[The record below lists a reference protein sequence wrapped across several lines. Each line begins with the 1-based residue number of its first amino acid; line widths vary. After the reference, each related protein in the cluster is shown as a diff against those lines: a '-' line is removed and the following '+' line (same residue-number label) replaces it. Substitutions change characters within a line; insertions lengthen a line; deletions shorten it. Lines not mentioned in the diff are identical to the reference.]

1 MSHNSTSNTPR
12 TQANFLLALLTSQ
25 HTLTLA
31 TLNQDTS
38 THPSKVITTG
48 SQHLPNSHQ
57 LVVYIMPVFHHNNT
71 PLILKCKDLVTK
83 VILSYWFPNLLHTSN
98 FTWGGMKVGL
108 CSNVL
113 HSMLDTSDL
122 QIVVAFLIYLLFP
135 YS

>member
-1 MSHNSTSNTPR
+1 MSHNSTPR

-38 THPSKVITTG
+38 THPSKVITMG

-113 HSMLDTSDL
+113 HSILDTSDL
-122 QIVVAFLIYLLFP
+122 QNVAAFIIYLLFP